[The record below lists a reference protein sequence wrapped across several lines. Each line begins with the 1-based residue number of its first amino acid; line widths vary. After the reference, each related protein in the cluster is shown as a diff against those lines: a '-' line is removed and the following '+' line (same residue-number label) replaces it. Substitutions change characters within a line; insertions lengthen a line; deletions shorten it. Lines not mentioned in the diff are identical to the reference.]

1 MASTERSTTGTA
13 ENSTYSNQKW
23 KSGNART
30 RTHHVPY
37 LKFIFEIDDEELA
50 FIYLPLSVWATASCL
65 PSVLP
70 PLFIELRLE
79 PGDDPQP
86 PASPGF
92 DLGVWSE
99 S

>member
-1 MASTERSTTGTA
+1 ME
-13 ENSTYSNQKW
+13 KW
-23 KSGNART
+23 K
-30 RTHHVPY
+30 RTHAPCT
-37 LKFIFEIDDEELA
+37 LFEFQFIFEIDDEELA